1 MEVLINTHNR
11 PLWFHEIVRPIASL
25 IINPEYL
32 PETDSG
38 KKLTFRPFLTLLVY
52 YYLKNIDSLR
62 SLITHLKTENHVSK
76 IGLFPVGLSTIHD
89 CFHRYPIILFQNIYI
104 YLLKTFPAFE
114 IEEFKTL
121 GRFVISDGSIFPI
134 AVNQFW
140 AEFRKRC
147 KAVKMHLNFELN
159 QMLPTCF
166 LVTNG
171 KHDERTSLRLMIQ
184 EAVTYIADRG
194 YLSFDLF
201 KDIIDESAHFIIRVR
216 KNLHYQVKEQ
226 LKVQVIESVKYIF
239 FQITDE
245 LVIFNSDK
253 HQITYRRISF
263 RTRKTLFILVTNRF
277 DLTTYQIIRLYAF
290 RWQIEL
296 FFRYFKRL
304 LNGIHFINQSERG
317 VTIQFYVILII
328 NLLLLRLKQNL
339 LKNVVS
345 RNKHKTNKCNQEYFG
360 NTEEFVNSI
369 GNNIPSQLK
378 IRKQEIQAIRNLLL
392 KNFQLAFDF
401 L

>member
-1 MEVLINTHNR
+1 MEVLINTQKHS
-11 PLWFHEIVRPIASL
+11 LWFHEIVKPIVEL
-25 IINPEYL
+25 LNNPEYL
-32 PETDSG
+32 PATDSG
-38 KKLTFRPFLTLLVY
+38 KKLTFIPFLNLLVY

-62 SLITHLKTENHVSK
+62 SLITHLKTENHVAK

-89 CFHRYPIILFQNIYI
+89 CFHRYQVTLFQNIYS
-104 YLLKTFPAFE
+104 YLLRTFPTIE

-166 LVTNG
+166 LVTHG
-171 KHDERTSLRLMIQ
+171 KHDERTALRQMIQ

-201 KDIIDESAHFIIRVR
+201 KDIIDKSAHFIIRIR
-216 KNLHYQVKEQ
+216 KNLHYQVKRQ
-226 LKVQVIESVKYIF
+226 LDVQLVESVKYIF
-239 FQITDE
+239 FQVTDE
-245 LVIFNSDK
+245 LVIFNADK

-263 RTRKTLFILVTNRF
+263 KTRKTLFILVTDRL

-304 LNGIHFINQSERG
+304 LNGIHFINKSERG

-345 RNKHKTNKCNQEYFG
+345 RKKHKNNQFNQEYFG
-360 NTEEFVNSI
+360 NTEEFVNYI
-369 GNNIPSQLK
+369 GSNIPSQLK
-378 IRKQEIQAIRNLLL
+378 IRKQEFEAIKNLLL